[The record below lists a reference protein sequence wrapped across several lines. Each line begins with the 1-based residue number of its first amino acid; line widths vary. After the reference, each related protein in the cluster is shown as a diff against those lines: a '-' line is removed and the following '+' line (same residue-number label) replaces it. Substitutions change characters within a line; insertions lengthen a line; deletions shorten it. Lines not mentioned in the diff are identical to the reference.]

1 MIKNIK
7 ETLCLLTVKEKN
19 FFFYLVVLMLI
30 GSLLEAIGLGLI
42 IPFISVIIDIENFKL
57 LNFIPSSFSSFILS
71 LGFKERVLFF
81 SFLILF
87 FYFIKNLFIA
97 WLNYKINM
105 FAFNTRAQL
114 GNRLFNL
121 YLSKDYKFFMGQN
134 SSKLT
139 NNIHNE
145 ANVYCEAALIS
156 TLTILTEAL
165 LILTIT
171 LILIIYNPPV
181 TLIVFFTIFLFS
193 ALFQFLTKPLISKW
207 GKMRQEADEDRFK
220 ILSQGF
226 GGIRELKI
234 FNKLNFFKEK
244 FNIKNNLLGR
254 VSGYHST
261 MQGFPKLYLEMIAI
275 VSFVIIIVT
284 ITYTSNNISNLITIL
299 SLYGVA
305 AFRMLPS
312 ANKVIHSQQN
322 LRFATP
328 SLERLRNEF
337 YQFSNNSGEMK
348 KEDHITEN
356 LNWNKISFNKVNFLY
371 EEKGKKI
378 FNDLNFI
385 INKGDKIGILG
396 ETGAGKSTFFDLF
409 CGLIDPTSGEIL
421 LDKRNIS
428 TIDKNLFLKKFGY
441 VSQSIFLFDDTIGN
455 NIRFNLEDKNEQ
467 DNNAINKVLKIAKLE
482 DFIYSLDAKLN
493 TKIGERGIKLSGGQ
507 RQRIGIARALY
518 NDPEILIL
526 DEATNAL
533 DADTEKQIVESIDNH
548 YKDKTIIYISHN
560 LNTLKK
566 CDIIYEIKN
575 SNIEKIK

>member
-7 ETLCLLTVKEKN
+7 ETLSLLTSKEKN
-19 FFFYLVVLMLI
+19 FFYYLVVLMLI
-30 GSLLEAIGLGLI
+30 GSLLEAVGLGLI
-42 IPFISVIIDIENFKL
+42 IPFISVIIDIESFKL
-57 LNFIPSSFSSFILS
+57 LNFIPDSFTNFILS
-71 LGFKERVLFF
+71 LGLKERVFFF
-81 SFLILF
+81 SILILL

-97 WLNYKINM
+97 WLNYKINV

-121 YLSKDYKFFMGQN
+121 YLSKDYKFFMEQN

-145 ANVYCEAALIS
+145 SNIFCEAALIS
-156 TLTILTEAL
+156 TLTIITEFL
-165 LILTIT
+165 LIFTIT

-181 TLIVFFTIFLFS
+181 TLIVFFMIFLFS
-193 ALFQFLTKPLISKW
+193 ALFQSVTKPLIFKW
-207 GKMRQEADEDRFK
+207 GKKRQEADENRFK

-234 FNKLNFFKEK
+234 FNRLNFFKEK
-244 FNIKNNLLGR
+244 FNIQNNLLGR
-254 VSGYHST
+254 VSAYHTT
-261 MQGFPKLYLEMIAI
+261 MQSFPKLYLEMIAI
-275 VSFVIIIVT
+275 VSFVILIVT
-284 ITYTSNNISNLITIL
+284 ITYTSNNISDLITIL

-305 AFRMLPS
+305 AFKMLPAAS
-312 ANKVIHSQQN
+312 KVIHSLQN
-322 LRFATP
+322 LRFAIP
-328 SLERLRNEF
+328 SLERLRDEF
-337 YQFSNNSGEMK
+337 YQFSNNPVDVK
-348 KEDHITEN
+348 KEVSFTEN

-378 FNDLNFI
+378 FNNLNFT

-396 ETGAGKSTFFDLF
+396 ETGSGKSTFFDLF
-409 CGLIDPTSGEIL
+409 CGLIDPTDGEIL
-421 LDKRNIS
+421 LDKKKIS
-428 TIDKNLFLKKFGY
+428 TIDKNIFLKKFGY

-455 NIRFNLEDKNEQ
+455 NICFNLEDKNEL
-467 DNNAINKVLKIAKLE
+467 NNEVINKVLKITKLM
-482 DFIYSLDAKLN
+482 DFIYSLNEKLN
-493 TKIGERGIKLSGGQ
+493 TKIGERGVKLSGGQ

-518 NDPEILIL
+518 KDPEIIIL

-533 DADTEKQIVESIDNH
+533 DADTEKEIVENIDNY

-566 CDIIYEIKN
+566 CDMIYEIKN